1 MLGFEPITD
10 GGTAFILF
18 CIMVIGIYVTLLF
31 TISK

>member
-1 MLGFEPITD
+1 MLAFEPITD

-18 CIMVIGIYVTLLF
+18 AIMVIGIYLTLRF